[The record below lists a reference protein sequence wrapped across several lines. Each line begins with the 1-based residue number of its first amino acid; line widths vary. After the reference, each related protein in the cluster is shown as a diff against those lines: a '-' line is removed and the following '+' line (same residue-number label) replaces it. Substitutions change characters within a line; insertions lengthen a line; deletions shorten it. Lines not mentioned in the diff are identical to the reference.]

1 MHCDAEAKAVL
12 SWQCHCKGEEVAGFH
27 PIPVFCALT
36 ERGQE
41 LLSGDGDMSWLNSRC
56 ATWTLAEH
64 LPWVGNLPEQRF
76 KSSSMFS
83 FLSFFLGWHF
93 SSGWDVNCPVH
104 KSSSSSMLASMAFS
118 SMLASGNWGFTAW
131 YRWRWFLMFKN
142 LQVQWS
148 VGNYPEER
156 QTAGKNLL
164 TSSTRV
170 RSWTWP
176 ARPLSGKGARCKA
189 WGVQFHSQN
198 PQGRGN

>member
-83 FLSFFLGWHF
+83 FLSFLYIRISNNFRNSPKHTFPIFFCRMYLFETTF
-93 SSGWDVNCPVH
+93 SVLLIINSNTKHLWKCQRC
-104 KSSSSSMLASMAFS
+104 FS
-118 SMLASGNWGFTAW
+118 TTIPSIQL
-131 YRWRWFLMFKN
+131 WF
-142 LQVQWS
+142 
-148 VGNYPEER
+148 NYCMW
-156 QTAGKNLL
+156 KIN
-164 TSSTRV
+164 
-170 RSWTWP
+170 
-176 ARPLSGKGARCKA
+176 K
-189 WGVQFHSQN
+189 
-198 PQGRGN
+198 